1 MNPMDDIT
9 VQQLKEKMDNK
20 DKFIFLDVREPG
32 EYQGYNLGATLLP
45 LGHLLTSLDQLEPH
59 KEEEI
64 IIHCRSGARSGTAKN
79 LLAERGY
86 ANVRNV
92 LGGILAWQEMESK

>member
-1 MNPMDDIT
+1 MNPMEDIT

-32 EYQGYNLGATLLP
+32 EYQGYNLNATLLP

-86 ANVRNV
+86 KNVRNV